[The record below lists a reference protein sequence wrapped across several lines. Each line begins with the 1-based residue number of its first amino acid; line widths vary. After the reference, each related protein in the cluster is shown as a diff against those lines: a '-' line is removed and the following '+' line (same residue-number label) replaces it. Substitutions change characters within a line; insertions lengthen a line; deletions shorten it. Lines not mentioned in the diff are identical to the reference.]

1 MQPPKRT
8 RKHALHPHSREAEA
22 EEGDA
27 DMLYGDASMCVAPM
41 SADIN
46 THTHT
51 HTHTHAGVH
60 AMDTDSAI
68 TMPSPRESTPRGLP
82 RAGSWALGSAN
93 KIAKRQRGSPGC
105 ARAPPPALRRCAR
118 C

>member
-1 MQPPKRT
+1 
-8 RKHALHPHSREAEA
+8 
-22 EEGDA
+22 
-27 DMLYGDASMCVAPM
+27 MLYGDASMCVAPM

-68 TMPSPRESTPRGLP
+68 TMVTTRIPSTRVRGHSVGLP
-82 RAGSWALGSAN
+82 RGS
-93 KIAKRQRGSPGC
+93 SPAEC
-105 ARAPPPALRRCAR
+105 ARAPPPAPRRCAR